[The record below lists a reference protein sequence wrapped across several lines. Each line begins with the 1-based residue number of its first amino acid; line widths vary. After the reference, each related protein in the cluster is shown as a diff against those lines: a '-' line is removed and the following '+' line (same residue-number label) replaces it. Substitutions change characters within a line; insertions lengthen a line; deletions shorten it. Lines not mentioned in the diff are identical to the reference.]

1 MKIAIITST
10 FPPYKG
16 GMGNSAYEIAK
27 ILGAGNEVAV
37 FTTFCHSKRGT
48 SEESVMK
55 SVELDSSPTVQ
66 NDKIKIEYIK
76 PTWQIGNGAVLLK
89 LWKRLKDFDAI
100 YLHYPFYG
108 TAEIVWFY
116 KLLHPGQKLIIHFH
130 MDTPNLAWH
139 LKILSWPLK
148 FVKNNLMKQAD
159 KIISAS
165 LDYVAHSSIR
175 DIWKKYPEKFVEI
188 PFGVYL
194 NKFHVLPHD
203 IPELQNLRKK
213 YGIGE
218 KDRVVMFLG
227 GLDEAHRFKGVD
239 ILLRATHN
247 AQRITHNTK
256 ILICGDGDKRMDYED
271 LAKELKIEKQ
281 VIFAGRISDEEL
293 VLHYNLADIFVL
305 PSIDKSEAF
314 GMVLVEAMACGV
326 PVMASN
332 LPGVRSVFEN
342 GVQGY
347 TVAPNSER
355 HLRAKLEEYL
365 KYPQRRWKMGRAA
378 RELVEKR
385 YDWEKISTIIKLQFT
400 SNKN

>member
-27 ILGAGNEVAV
+27 ILGVGNEITV
-37 FTTFCHSKRGT
+37 FTPRPHPNPPFSKGR
-48 SEESVMK
+48 
-55 SVELDSSPTVQ
+55 ELKDE
-66 NDKIKIEYIK
+66 IKIEHIK
-76 PTWQIGNGAVLLK
+76 PTWQIGNGAVLLE
-89 LWKRLKDFDAI
+89 LWKKLKDFDVI

-108 TAEIVWFY
+108 TAEIIWLY
-116 KLLHPGQKLIIHFH
+116 KLLHKKTKLIIHFH

-139 LKILSWPLK
+139 IKILSWPLLL
-148 FVKNNLMKQAD
+148 VKKNLIKRAD

-165 LDYVAHSSIR
+165 LDYVAHSSIK
-175 DIWKKYPEKFVEI
+175 DVWKKFPEKFVEI
-188 PFGVYL
+188 PFGVHL
-194 NKFHVLPHD
+194 NKFHVFPHD
-203 IPELQNLRKK
+203 IPELQELRKRYK
-213 YGIGE
+213 INE
-218 KDRVVMFLG
+218 KDRVVLFVG
-227 GLDEAHRFKGVD
+227 GLDAAHRFKGVD
-239 ILLRATHN
+239 ILLRSIAQN
-247 AQRITHNTK
+247 AKGQNPNYSK
-256 ILICGDGDKRMDYED
+256 SNSNVKCLICGDGNKREEYEY
-271 LAKELKIEKQ
+271 LVKELKIEKQ

-326 PVMASN
+326 PAMASN

-347 TVAPNSER
+347 TVAPNSAR

-365 KYPQRRWKMGRAA
+365 KYPQRRWKMGRAS
-378 RELVEKR
+378 RELVEER
-385 YDWEKISTIIKLQFT
+385 YDWEKIAEKFKEIFK
-400 SNKN
+400 